1 MATKDWTGNSNSVYK
16 ALGASNHCDEE
27 RETHDYYATPPIA
40 TELLCELEEFS
51 HDIWEPC
58 CGEGHISKVLEAHG
72 YNVESTDLIDRD
84 FGIGGIDFLSCTGP
98 VAKDIVTNPPYS
110 MAAEFVEHAMDIVTD
125 GHKVVMFLKL
135 SFLEGKSRR
144 ELFKKYPPK
153 MVWVSSSR
161 LGCAKNGEFKQD
173 KDGILKADSAVAY
186 AWFVFEKVFNG
197 VPSIGWFN

>member
-1 MATKDWTGNSNSVYK
+1 MATKDWTGNSHSVYK

-40 TELLCELEEFS
+40 TELLCELEDFT
-51 HDIWEPC
+51 DVVWEPC
-58 CGEGHISKVLEAHG
+58 CGEGHISKVIESKG
-72 YNVESTDLIDRD
+72 YKVKSTDLIDRG
-84 FGIGGIDFLSCTGP
+84 FGTGGVDFLSCTGP
-98 VAKDIVTNPPYS
+98 VYNDIVTNPPYS
-110 MAAEFVEHAMDIVTD
+110 LAAQFVEHAMDIVAD
-125 GHKVVMFLKL
+125 GHKVIMFLKL

-161 LGCAKNGEFKQD
+161 LGCAKNGEFKQN
-173 KDGILKADSAVAY
+173 KDGTLKADSAVAY
-186 AWFVFEKVFNG
+186 GWFVWVKGFHG